1 MAQKHDRPQGL
12 QTKLDRSSPIPLYV
26 QLKNALEAQIESA
39 HWKPGDRIPGEAELC
54 RIFNVSRAVV
64 RQALKEMT
72 YEGLI
77 TRQKGRGSFVA
88 GRKISARGLLQSLE
102 GFYQD
107 MARQGLAPLNKVLEQ
122 EIQPASD
129 KIARYLRLEPLEP
142 VIKIKRLRFVQDE
155 PIVLVTSY
163 LPYQICRKLI
173 KADLTQRS
181 LYEFLEQECGLT
193 IARGRRRIDAV
204 VADEYEAELLQ
215 VEKGAPLIRLESV
228 SYGLDGR
235 PLEYF
240 YGLFRADRS
249 RFEVEIMRVTSSGK
263 LAEALGTDEEEWL
276 T

>member
-1 MAQKHDRPQGL
+1 MAQGKSAPQGL
-12 QTKLDRSSPIPLYV
+12 QRELDRTSPIPLYV
-26 QLKNALEAQIESA
+26 QLKNALEAQIESGQ
-39 HWKPGDRIPGEAELC
+39 WKPGHRIPGEAELC
-54 RIFNVSRAVV
+54 QLFNVSRAVV

-77 TRQKGRGSFVA
+77 TRQKGRGTFVA
-88 GRKISARGLLQSLE
+88 GRKISARALLQSLE

-107 MARQGLAPLNKVLEQ
+107 MARQGLAPVNRVLEQ
-122 EIQPASD
+122 AIEPASE
-129 KIARYLRLEPLEP
+129 KIAAYLRLEPLEP
-142 VIKIKRLRFVQDE
+142 VIKIKRLRFVQEE

-163 LPYQICRKLI
+163 LPYQLCRPLI
-173 KADLTQRS
+173 KADLTHRS

-204 VADEYEAELLQ
+204 VADQYEAELLQ
-215 VEKGAPLIRLESV
+215 IEKGAPLIRLESV
-228 SYGLDGR
+228 SYSPDGR

-249 RFEVEIMRVTSSGK
+249 RFEVEIMRVTSRGK
-263 LAEALGTDEEEWL
+263 LAEALGTDEEAWL